1 MVKMLERIVFRT
13 GSPVE
18 QKFLSEEI
26 LTSRKTKGKKSDLFP
41 ARRQDNFWVNLSETL
56 IFAT

>member
-1 MVKMLERIVFRT
+1 MIKMLERIVFRT

-26 LTSRKTKGKKSDLFP
+26 LTSRKTKKSDLFP

-56 IFAT
+56 IFAP